1 MSSTPV
7 KFLRDVQLQRSAM
20 IVGYTLL
27 VYDYF
32 LTIGD
37 EIEYI
42 WNSPWTRVKAVYLLN
57 RYVVIFG
64 QTVICIQDSGIFP
77 DAISQRA
84 CEVYTV
90 FLGVHI
96 VLSMET
102 VHLLVILRAWVIWGA
117 CPYLLLLIA
126 IAYIAT
132 LASIVPGVVRG
143 HDFSSFESLA
153 RICYRPIPGK
163 YQHFVHCVISYTSP
177 CHSPCGEWNLYLASL
192 ILDTF
197 VYSFTAY
204 ALWSFRKTFGKGCP
218 PLVRILMKN
227 ATAFYLVN
235 VCYHIGGLVCWTVF
249 ADSPKSLIAPGLAS
263 PVMSICGQ
271 RVVHNLR
278 RIKITSFSTQDLSH
292 EVSRQ
297 MKGFTFSDR
306 YAREARDQAI
316 PVILGEEEQGIHR
329 SIEMADMSGHDVSSY
344 DADDDSA
351 LPRKPS
357 LHSPED
363 RSNFGGSPV

>member
-37 EIEYI
+37 E
-42 WNSPWTRVKAVYLLN
+42 
-57 RYVVIFG
+57 
-64 QTVICIQDSGIFP
+64 DSGIFP

-153 RICYRPIPGK
+153 RICYRPIPARA
-163 YQHFVHCVISYTSP
+163 
-177 CHSPCGEWNLYLASL
+177 WNLYLASL

-297 MKGFTFSDR
+297 MKGFTFLDR